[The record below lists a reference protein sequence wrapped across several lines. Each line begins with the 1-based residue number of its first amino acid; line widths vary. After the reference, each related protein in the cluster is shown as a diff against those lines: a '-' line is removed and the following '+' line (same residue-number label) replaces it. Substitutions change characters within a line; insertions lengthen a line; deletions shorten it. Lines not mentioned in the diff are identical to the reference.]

1 MNDFTK
7 ELKLYNEKIDA
18 LEMKVFELDFQLKYN
33 KILLKKIQLK
43 KRSLLSSY
51 KTN

>member
-1 MNDFTK
+1 MSDFTK
-7 ELKLYNEKIDA
+7 ELKLYNEKIDT

-33 KILLKKIQLK
+33 KMLLKKIQLK

-51 KTN
+51 RTD